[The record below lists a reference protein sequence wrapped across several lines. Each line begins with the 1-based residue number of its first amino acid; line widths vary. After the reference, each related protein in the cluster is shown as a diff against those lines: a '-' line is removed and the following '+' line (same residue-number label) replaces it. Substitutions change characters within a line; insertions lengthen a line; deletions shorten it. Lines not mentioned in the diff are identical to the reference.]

1 MSGRKNTN
9 TLTFQSNKGA
19 PKGTA
24 IVQDF
29 ETGIDTLAL
38 DGSFGIDSASYE
50 ATYDG
55 LFVSFD
61 NGSDVLFVGL
71 GFDDPFVVG
80 SPLAFSHSTM

>member
-1 MSGRKNTN
+1 LSGRKNTN
-9 TLTFQSNKGA
+9 TLTFQSNNGA

-24 IVQDF
+24 IAQDF
-29 ETGIDTLAL
+29 EVATPPRTRR
-38 DGSFGIDSASYE
+38 FGIYSASYE